1 MVYGLRAPKKSVPG
15 LDAAGTVVAA
25 GADVTRKR
33 A

>member
-1 MVYGLRAPKKSVPG
+1 MGYGLRAPKHRLPG
-15 LDAAGTVVAA
+15 LDAAGTIVAA